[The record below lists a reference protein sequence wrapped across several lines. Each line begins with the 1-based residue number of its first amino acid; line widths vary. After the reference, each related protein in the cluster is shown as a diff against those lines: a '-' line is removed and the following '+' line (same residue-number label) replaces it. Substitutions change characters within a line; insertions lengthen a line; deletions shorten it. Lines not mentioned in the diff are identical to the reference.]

1 MNPIAQY
8 PTAGIDAAKSKG
20 IMFFA
25 VAAVALLSLVFG
37 LAAVTAEPVVVAMA
51 AALVV
56 GAVLLLNPKWIIDT
70 VFVTG
75 LVVSG
80 LITIWVEGMGSKAVW
95 GISLLSFMLMLL
107 AIFRM
112 VTVPRVARG
121 TPGFVWAALG
131 FMMLALVSSLLQ
143 LNTPYETLS
152 GFKRY
157 FQGFG
162 ILFAFAWL
170 VVGQQDIRRW
180 LWLLLAVALIQL
192 PWAIYQRSVLM
203 PIRESLQ
210 HLDPFM
216 VPFDVIAGTF
226 GASMLRGG
234 ANAEM
239 AAFLIIT
246 LAFLLARWREK
257 LIRMSR
263 IALAAPFLLIPLF
276 LGETKI
282 VLLVLPLTLLILF
295 RREVLSRPHVA
306 AAALLAGTVITIG
319 AGYAYTVLNK
329 LSLEEQIQETLSYN
343 FGDKGHGSLHLN
355 RTKVLTFWAEHQG
368 MENPISPV
376 FGNGL
381 GSAHDAAGGHIARQ
395 YPGYGIS
402 LTGAAL
408 LLWEQGLAGTFLFI
422 LMIYLAWRAA
432 GQLLRTTSMPLLRAD
447 AAAIEA
453 VMPLF
458 AIFIFFRSTLFEVL
472 SFQIVFAAI
481 LGYLAWMI
489 RYDATD
495 GMRRT

>member
-1 MNPIAQY
+1 MNPITQY
-8 PTAGIDAAKSKG
+8 RPASSDAAKGKG
-20 IMFFA
+20 LVFLA
-25 VAAVALLSLVFG
+25 VASVALLSLAFG

-56 GAVLLLNPKWIIDT
+56 GAVLLMNPRWIVDI
-70 VFVTG
+70 VFVAG
-75 LVVSG
+75 LVGYG

-112 VTVPRVARG
+112 VTVLHVARG

-131 FMMLALVSSLLQ
+131 FMVFALVSSLLQ
-143 LNTPYETLS
+143 LNAPYETLS

-170 VVGQQDIRRW
+170 AVGQQDIRRW
-180 LWLLLAVALIQL
+180 RWLMLVVALIQL
-192 PWAIYQRSVLM
+192 PWAIYQRIVLM
-203 PIRESLQ
+203 PIREGLR

-216 VPFDVIAGTF
+216 VPYDVIAGTF
-226 GASMLRGG
+226 GASMLKGG
-234 ANAEM
+234 ASAEM
-239 AAFLIIT
+239 AAFLIIV

-257 LIRMSR
+257 LIGMNR
-263 IALAAPFLLIPLF
+263 ILLAAPFLLIPLF

-282 VLLVLPLTLLILF
+282 VVLVLPLTLLILF
-295 RREVLSRPHVA
+295 RREALSRPHIAV
-306 AAALLAGTVITIG
+306 AALLAGGAITIG
-319 AGYAYTVLNK
+319 AGYAYTTLNK
-329 LSLEEQIQETLSYN
+329 LTLEEQIQQSFDYN
-343 FGDKGHGSLHLN
+343 FRDKGHGGLYLN
-355 RTKVLTFWAEHQG
+355 RTKVLTFWAERQS
-368 MENPISPV
+368 MANPITPV
-376 FGNGL
+376 FGRGL
-381 GSAHDAAGGHIARQ
+381 GSTHDDSGGHLARQ

-408 LLWEQGLAGTFLFI
+408 LLWEQGIVGFFLFI

-432 GQLLRTTSMPLLRAD
+432 GRLLRTAGLPWLRAD

-453 VMPLF
+453 VLPLF
-458 AIFIFFRSTLFEVL
+458 AIFIFYRSTLFEVL

-481 LGYLAWMI
+481 LGYLTWMI
-489 RYDATD
+489 RYDAVS

>member
-1 MNPIAQY
+1 MNQIAQY
-8 PTAGIDAAKSKG
+8 QPAGIDATKG
-20 IMFFA
+20 KGVVFLA
-25 VAAVALLSLVFG
+25 VVAVALLSLVFG

-56 GAVLLLNPKWIIDT
+56 GAVLLLNPKWIIDI

-75 LVVSG
+75 LVVYG
-80 LITIWVEGMGSKAVW
+80 LLKIWVEGTGSKAVW
-95 GISLLSFMLMLL
+95 GIALLSFMLMLP

-112 VTVPRVARG
+112 VTVPRVAQG

-131 FMMLALVSSLLQ
+131 FMVLALVSSLLQ
-143 LNTPYETLS
+143 LNAPYETLS

-170 VVGQQDIRRW
+170 AVGQQDIRRW
-180 LWLLLAVALIQL
+180 RWLFLAVALIQL
-192 PWAIYQRSVLM
+192 PWAIYQRIVLM
-203 PIRESLQ
+203 PIREGLR

-226 GASMLRGG
+226 GASMLGGG

-239 AAFLIIT
+239 AAFLIIA

-257 LIRMSR
+257 LLGMSR
-263 IALAAPFLLIPLF
+263 ILLAAPILLMPMF

-306 AAALLAGTVITIG
+306 AAALLAAAVITIG
-319 AGYAYTVLNK
+319 AGYAYTALSN
-329 LSLEEQIQETLSYN
+329 LSLEENIQLSLDYN
-343 FGDKGHGSLHLN
+343 FGDKGHGGLHLN
-355 RTKVLTFWAEHQG
+355 RTKVLTFWAERQS
-368 MENPISPV
+368 MENPITPV

-381 GSAHDAAGGHIARQ
+381 GSAHDGTGGHIARQ

-402 LTGAAL
+402 ITGAAL
-408 LLWEQGLAGTFLFI
+408 LLWEQGIVGTFLFI

-432 GQLLRTTSMPLLRAD
+432 GRLLRTASMPLLRAD

-453 VMPLF
+453 VLPLF
-458 AIFIFFRSTLFEVL
+458 VVFIFFRSTLFEAL

-489 RYDATD
+489 RYDATS